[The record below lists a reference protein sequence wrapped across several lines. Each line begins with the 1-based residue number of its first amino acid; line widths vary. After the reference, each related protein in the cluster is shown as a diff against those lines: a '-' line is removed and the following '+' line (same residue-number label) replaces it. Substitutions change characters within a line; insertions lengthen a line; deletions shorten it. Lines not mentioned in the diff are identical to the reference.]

1 MSTLQLQFRD
11 SNLTDQAVAV
21 TEAGLRLSG
30 EPDQGGQ
37 GLRLIDDEAAPATIK
52 LTADTLGCWLHVYA
66 GRNAVHLNGR
76 PVHRLAWTRPGD
88 RLFIDGQSAYLTGEA
103 AGREPE
109 PDSATD
115 MTLPSFAL
123 RGLSGDYYGQAIP
136 VTSPVSIGSHPQA
149 DVRVGMQAGV
159 AAELATAEPT
169 ANGLRIRAA
178 ANVESRINGLLR
190 PEAILEAGDQWQL
203 AGKHRFVLES
213 PDFVVLHRPEEWDA
227 ELELQRLDALEYE
240 RQQAQRKLV
249 VRLAWLVGSCALIS
263 ALVTALILYAPR

>member
-1 MSTLQLQFRD
+1 MQFRD

-109 PDSATD
+109 PDSANETA
-115 MTLPSFAL
+115 LPSFAL

-136 VTSPVSIGSHPQA
+136 VTSLVSIGSHPQA
-149 DVRVGMQAGV
+149 DVRVGMQTGV

-178 ANVESRINGLLR
+178 ANVDSRINGLLR

-203 AGKHRFVLES
+203 AGKHRFMLES